1 MTKLKPCPFC
11 GSKAKM
17 ERTPINPYYYVIC
30 TNLECDATVGSFQ
43 PTEEEAAA
51 AWNRRDGEYIM
62 ELIDREALKA
72 ELLKNVEKLADK
84 TGFFEG
90 IRMGYES
97 AVYFVEQA
105 PTVEECKHGY
115 WIEHPEHPVGDCSIC
130 GERVPIYGGSKKYK
144 ICPYCGAIMD
154 GQAICDD

>member
-1 MTKLKPCPFC
+1 
-11 GSKAKM
+11 
-17 ERTPINPYYYVIC
+17 
-30 TNLECDATVGSFQ
+30 
-43 PTEEEAAA
+43 
-51 AWNRRDGEYIM
+51 M

-105 PTVEECKHGY
+105 PTVEECKHGHWEGGGAY
-115 WIEHPEHPVGDCSIC
+115 YCSNC
-130 GERVPIYGGSKKYK
+130 NSYAATDVFGGGLDITEQHY
-144 ICPYCGAIMD
+144 CYNCGAKMD
-154 GQAICDD
+154 GKEGEE